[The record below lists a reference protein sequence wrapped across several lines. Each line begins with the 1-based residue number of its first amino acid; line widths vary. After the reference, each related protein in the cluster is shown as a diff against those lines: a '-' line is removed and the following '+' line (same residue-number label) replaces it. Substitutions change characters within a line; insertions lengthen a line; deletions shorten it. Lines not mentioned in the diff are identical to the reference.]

1 MSSIS
6 GAIAAVSVACVLA
19 VASPAQAAA
28 PVAPY
33 GTNDAGGFSSI
44 IPPGEGTNTTAALAV
59 PFEANGTR
67 PTYDDN
73 QKDMYTNLLYATPGL
88 QAGDVSKYFHDA
100 TFGVKPADV
109 ASTESPRADVTIVR
123 DTQFG
128 IPHIYGSTRS
138 GAEFGAGWAA
148 AEDRM
153 FFMDVLRHYG
163 SATLSSFAGG
173 ANRTTDE
180 SQFAAAPYSQADYQ
194 KMYDMLPTLY
204 GAEGAQVH
212 QDLQDYADGINAWIS
227 SITLD
232 PTKLPAEYPA
242 INQPQG
248 PAPWSPTDTIA
259 ISSLIGAQLGT
270 GGGGELDQAKLL
282 SLAQTRFGPGVGAK
296 VTANLRSAND
306 PEAPLSIV
314 GKSFPYDLAPA
325 HPASGSVA
333 LPDAGSLT
341 FSPVATGQSGSAA
354 SRSAPSSPFAGL
366 IKFPTTDSNALLVS
380 ARLSAS
386 GHPLMVAGS
395 QAAYFSPEIYMEQ
408 DIHGP
413 GLDARGASLPGASMY
428 VVIGHG
434 RDYAWSATS
443 ASQDV
448 VDTYAADLCNADG
461 TPATTASNS
470 YLYHGQ
476 CLPMETVSHS
486 ISWTPSAADMTA
498 PGSETVQVQRTNY
511 GIVYARGTVGR
522 VPVAF
527 THLRTTYRHEIDPAL
542 GFMEFDNPDLIHNV
556 SDFQHAAM
564 QIGYTFNWLYT
575 DSKDIGMITT
585 GAEPIRAP
593 GVDGTLPVRARPQFE
608 WQGWSPDNNNTSYV
622 PFDQRPQVVNQ
633 DMIFSWNTKQ
643 AKDFAS
649 SEPRTPVWRS
659 QLLEERLRATQAKK
673 GKLVLTDV
681 IDAMAGA
688 ATADLR
694 CEKTLP
700 YLLKVIGTPTDPT
713 LANAVSELKA
723 WEAAGCQ
730 RIDRTKS
737 GQYANSDAIRIF
749 DAWQHPL
756 EKAFFSPVMGPDLY
770 ADFSNGLLAGEDT
783 PNSFGLGNQAH
794 LGSSWEQGPFM
805 FEQKDLRTLLA
816 DSATP
821 VKHKANKKKKKKKK
835 KSHRKT
841 KKPATKKAT
850 LSAAKKTHA
859 KPKHHKA
866 KPKHHKAKH
875 KAKPTAPAVQGRY
888 AVKFC
893 GAGSLTACRAALL
906 ASLGQALTI
915 PLDQLYADPTI
926 KASDCGFMGQQ
937 ECFDAIRYRALGLE
951 SEGMAPWQNRP
962 TQQQVV
968 EIPQQLPR

>member
-1 MSSIS
+1 MKKFSS
-6 GAIAAVSVACVLA
+6 ALAAAALTCALA
-19 VASPAQAAA
+19 APARAAA
-28 PVAPY
+28 PVLPY

-44 IPPGEGTNTTAALAV
+44 IPPGEGTNTTALLAAA
-59 PFEANGTR
+59 FESSGTR

-73 QKDMYTNLLYATPGL
+73 QKDMYTNLLYAAPGL

-109 ASTESPRADVTIVR
+109 MSTESPRADVTIVR
-123 DTQFG
+123 DRPFG
-128 IPHIYGSTRS
+128 IPHIYGTTRS
-138 GAEFGAGWAA
+138 GTEFGAGWAA

-173 ANRTTDE
+173 ANRSTDE
-180 SQFAAAPYSQADYQ
+180 GQFAAAPYSQADYQ
-194 KMYDMLPTLY
+194 KMYDMLPVLY

-227 SITLD
+227 SIALD
-232 PTKLPAEYPA
+232 PTKLPVEYPA

-248 PAPWSPTDTIA
+248 PATWSPTDTIA
-259 ISSLIGAQLGT
+259 IGSLIGAQLGT

-282 SLAQTRFGPGVGAK
+282 SLAQTRFGPAVGAK

-314 GKSFPYDLAPA
+314 GKRFPYDLAPA
-325 HPASGSVA
+325 HPAPGSLA
-333 LPDAGSLT
+333 LPDADSLS
-341 FSPVATGQSGSAA
+341 FSPVATGQSGTAA
-354 SRSAPSSPFAGL
+354 SRSAAASPFAGL

-380 ARLSAS
+380 GRLSAS
-386 GHPLMVAGS
+386 GHPLMVFGS
-395 QAAYFSPEIYMEQ
+395 QAAYFTPEIYMEQ

-413 GLDARGASLPGASMY
+413 GIDARGASLPGASMY

-461 TPATTASNS
+461 SPATTTSNS

-498 PGSETVQVQRTNY
+498 PGSETLGVQRTNY
-511 GIVYARGTVGR
+511 GIVYARGKVGG
-522 VPVAF
+522 VPVAY
-527 THLRTTYRHEIDPAL
+527 THLRTTYRHEIDSAL
-542 GFMEFDNPDLIHNV
+542 GFYEFDNPDLIHNV
-556 SDFQHAAM
+556 SDFQHAALKV
-564 QIGYTFNWLYT
+564 GYTFNWFYG
-575 DSKDIGMITT
+575 DSKDIGTITT
-585 GAEPIRAP
+585 GAEPIRAAN
-593 GVDGTLPVRARPQFE
+593 VDGTLPVHARSQFE
-608 WQGWSPDNNNTSYV
+608 WQGWIPDNNNTSYV
-622 PFDQRPQVVNQ
+622 PFEQRPQVVNQ
-633 DMIFSWNTKQ
+633 DMLFSWNTKQ

-649 SEPRTPVWRS
+649 AEPRTPVWRS
-659 QLLEERLRATQAKK
+659 QLLEERLRAIQAKK
-673 GKLVLTDV
+673 GKLALTDV
-681 IDAMAGA
+681 IDAMEGG

-700 YLLKVIGTPTDPT
+700 YLLKVIGTPTDT
-713 LANAVSELKA
+713 VLANAVGEMRDWMNS
-723 WEAAGCQ
+723 GCQ
-730 RIDRTKS
+730 RIDPTRS
-737 GQYANSDAIRIF
+737 GSYQHADAIRIF

-770 ADFSNGLLAGEDT
+770 SFFASSLLGGEDT

-805 FEQKDLRTLLA
+805 FEQKDLRTLLQ

-821 VKHKANKKKKKKKK
+821 VKHKKKRKAHHKTTK
-835 KSHRKT
+835 RKT
-841 KKPATKKAT
+841 TRRAQATK
-850 LSAAKKTHA
+850 AKR
-859 KPKHHKA
+859 KHHKP
-866 KPKHHKAKH
+866 KPKP
-875 KAKPTAPAVQGRY
+875 KPTTGVQGRY

-893 GAGSLTACRAALL
+893 GAGNLAACRVALL
-906 ASLGQALTI
+906 SSLGEALAI
-915 PLDQLYADPTI
+915 PPDTLYADPTI
-926 KASDCGFMGQQ
+926 KAGDCGFMGQQ

-951 SEGMAPWQNRP
+951 TEGMAPWQNRP
-962 TQQQVV
+962 TQQQAV
-968 EIPQQLPR
+968 EITHQLPR